1 MNKHQ
6 QPRSSRR
13 PCRHSNARGNT
24 GPLASRRRPVPSA
37 RSRNCSSRL
46 DPAGAAIGPTSRTF
60 KDEPNKESKK

>member
-24 GPLASRRRPVPSA
+24 RLLGSRRRPVPSA
-37 RSRNCSSRL
+37 RPRNCSSRL
-46 DPAGAAIGPTSRTF
+46 DPAGAAIGPTNRTF
-60 KDEPNKESKK
+60 EDEPNKESKK